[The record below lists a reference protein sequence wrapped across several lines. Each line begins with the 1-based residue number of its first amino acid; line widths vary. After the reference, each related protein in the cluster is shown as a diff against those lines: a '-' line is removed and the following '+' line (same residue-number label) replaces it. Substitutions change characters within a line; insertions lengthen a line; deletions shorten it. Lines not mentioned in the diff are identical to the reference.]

1 MIDCTSAYN
10 AARVLLDDDKIDIEL
25 MTKIGYE
32 CPTFTRLVYMSRDN
46 STLLLLLKSLERA
59 NVDVYKIERGL
70 RYALGQKI
78 VYNNATLQRCDDADT
93 YSEASAHVPVHDD
106 NAPAFVLDL
115 DKENMRMLEHKLNIF
130 HTMNAREL
138 YKACVDRDIAKLC
151 KDKKKPTL
159 IAALRKYEIEHAATS
174 GIVIDDND
182 KDEDED
188 NGTDATDATETAPD
202 APYSQY
208 SDMTVQEL
216 YDECK
221 RRDIDVPARQRKQI
235 YIDLLTSDDNI
246 REAQSGDNIEDID
259 MTNPDDWEI

>member
-32 CPTFTRLVYMSRDN
+32 CPAFTRLVYMSRDN

-78 VYNNATLQRCDDADT
+78 VYNNATLQKADDADT
-93 YSEASAHVPVHDD
+93 YSEASAPTPVHDD
-106 NAPAFVLDL
+106 NAAAFVLDL

-182 KDEDED
+182 KEDTEV
-188 NGTDATDATETAPD
+188 TETAPD

>member
-32 CPTFTRLVYMSRDN
+32 CPAFTRLVYMSRDN

-78 VYNNATLQRCDDADT
+78 VYNNATLERDDSADI
-93 YSEASAHVPVHDD
+93 YSEASAPAPVHDD
-106 NAPAFVLDL
+106 NAAAFVLDL

-130 HTMNAREL
+130 HTMTAREL

-182 KDEDED
+182 KDDD
-188 NGTDATDATETAPD
+188 NGTETASDAPD

-208 SDMTVQEL
+208 SAMTVQEL

-246 REAQSGDNIEDID
+246 REAQSGDNIDDID

>member
-32 CPTFTRLVYMSRDN
+32 CPAFTRLVYMSRDN

-78 VYNNATLQRCDDADT
+78 VYNNATLQRDDNAYT
-93 YSEASAHVPVHDD
+93 YSEASAPAPVHDD

-159 IAALRKYEIEHAATS
+159 IAALRKYEIEHAATA

-182 KDEDED
+182 KD
-188 NGTDATDATETAPD
+188 NTDAADAPENAPD

-208 SDMTVQEL
+208 SAMTVQEL

-246 REAQSGDNIEDID
+246 REAQSGDNIKDID

>member
-10 AARVLLDDDKIDIEL
+10 AARVLLDDKIDIEL

-32 CPTFTRLVYMSRDN
+32 CPAFTRLVYMSRDN

-70 RYALGQKI
+70 RYALGQKV

-93 YSEASAHVPVHDD
+93 YSEASTPAPVHED

-130 HTMNAREL
+130 HTMTAREL

-182 KDEDED
+182 
-188 NGTDATDATETAPD
+188 NGTDVTETTPDAPD

-208 SDMTVQEL
+208 SAMTVQEL

-246 REAQSGDNIEDID
+246 REAQSGDNIDDID
-259 MTNPDDWEI
+259 MTNPDEWEI

>member
-32 CPTFTRLVYMSRDN
+32 CPAFTRLVYMSRDN

-78 VYNNATLQRCDDADT
+78 VYNNATLQRDDDDDT
-93 YSEASAHVPVHDD
+93 YSEASAPAPVHDD
-106 NAPAFVLDL
+106 NAAAFVLDL

-130 HTMNAREL
+130 HTMTAREL

-182 KDEDED
+182 KDD
-188 NGTDATDATETAPD
+188 TDTADTHENAPD

-246 REAQSGDNIEDID
+246 REAQSSDNIEDID

>member
-32 CPTFTRLVYMSRDN
+32 CPAFTRLVYMSRDN

-78 VYNNATLQRCDDADT
+78 VYNNATLQKADDAYT
-93 YSEASAHVPVHDD
+93 YSEASAPAPVHDD

-174 GIVIDDND
+174 GIVIDD
-182 KDEDED
+182 KDED
-188 NGTDATDATETAPD
+188 NGTDTASDAPD

-208 SDMTVQEL
+208 SAMTVQEL

-221 RRDIDVPARQRKQI
+221 RRDMDVPARQRKQI

>member
-32 CPTFTRLVYMSRDN
+32 CPAFTRLVYMSRDN
-46 STLLLLLKSLERA
+46 SALLLLLKSLERA

-78 VYNNATLQRCDDADT
+78 VYNNATLQRDDNADT
-93 YSEASAHVPVHDD
+93 YSEASAPAPVHDD

-130 HTMNAREL
+130 HTMTAREL

-159 IAALRKYEIEHAATS
+159 IAALRKYEIEHAATA

-182 KDEDED
+182 NDKDD
-188 NGTDATDATETAPD
+188 TDAADTPENAPD

-208 SDMTVQEL
+208 SAMTVQEL

-246 REAQSGDNIEDID
+246 REAQSGDNIEDIY

>member
-1 MIDCTSAYN
+1 M
-10 AARVLLDDDKIDIEL
+10 
-25 MTKIGYE
+25 
-32 CPTFTRLVYMSRDN
+32 
-46 STLLLLLKSLERA
+46 
-59 NVDVYKIERGL
+59 
-70 RYALGQKI
+70 
-78 VYNNATLQRCDDADT
+78 
-93 YSEASAHVPVHDD
+93 
-106 NAPAFVLDL
+106 
-115 DKENMRMLEHKLNIF
+115 
-130 HTMNAREL
+130 
-138 YKACVDRDIAKLC
+138 
-151 KDKKKPTL
+151 

-182 KDEDED
+182 ED
-188 NGTDATDATETAPD
+188 NGTETTSD

-221 RRDIDVPARQRKQI
+221 RRDMDVPARQRKQI

>member
-32 CPTFTRLVYMSRDN
+32 CPAFTRLVYMSRDN
-46 STLLLLLKSLERA
+46 SALLLLLKSLERA

-78 VYNNATLQRCDDADT
+78 VYNNATLERDDSADI
-93 YSEASAHVPVHDD
+93 YSEASAPAHDD
-106 NAPAFVLDL
+106 NASTFVLDL

-130 HTMNAREL
+130 HTMTAREL

-159 IAALRKYEIEHAATS
+159 IAALRKYEIEHAATA

-182 KDEDED
+182 KDED
-188 NGTDATDATETAPD
+188 NATDAAETASDAPD

-208 SDMTVQEL
+208 SAMTVQEL

-221 RRDIDVPARQRKQI
+221 RRDMDVPARQRKQI

>member
-32 CPTFTRLVYMSRDN
+32 CPAFTRLVYMSRDN

-78 VYNNATLQRCDDADT
+78 VYNNATLQKADDVDT
-93 YSEASAHVPVHDD
+93 YSEASAPAPVHDD
-106 NAPAFVLDL
+106 NATAFVLDL

-130 HTMNAREL
+130 HTMTAREL

-182 KDEDED
+182 NDD
-188 NGTDATDATETAPD
+188 TDAADTPENAPD

-208 SDMTVQEL
+208 SGMTVQEL

-246 REAQSGDNIEDID
+246 REAQSGDNIDDID